1 MPLLPVP
8 TTSQSPT
15 YVPGY
20 VMVQTPYGI
29 VPVPT
34 NTGSPGVPPKDQ
46 GGNPNTDSGGGNNP
60 PPPPPPPNTDI
71 NKPQSYEFASAIG
84 RMINRNLEPYGQG
97 PAYTLPYGNYGPQF
111 PNLGTQIGSAMYT
124 NVQPRQYTPNW
135 MIDRLPQRLGYQ
147 TNGQLDPNS
156 PYITGRKMGNYGQLF
171 QKFGASPQGP
181 FGITPGGDGQQ
192 GPFGGGAY
200 QNLTSPFNPYPLNGY
215 DPTTSLNVK
224 SAPNPYLANQ
234 QGGTAYGGLGGLL
247 QQRNLA
253 AAAAPPPPGPNVT
266 TKSVQAPGG
275 AGSPGGGYDIQ
286 PGSVPG
292 PGGVYIDPTDPN
304 GVINLPQSTG
314 QSSLQSIMSYLQSNP
329 QLRGLLGF

>member
-8 TTSQSPT
+8 TSSQSPT

-34 NTGSPGVPPKDQ
+34 SSTTSPGVTTKSEGDTTPSDNAPGNTGGGGGTTTTTTPP
-46 GGNPNTDSGGGNNP
+46 GNTDSYGF
-60 PPPPPPPNTDI
+60 T
-71 NKPQSYEFASAIG
+71 SAIG

-171 QKFGASPQGP
+171 QKFGAAPQGP

-200 QNLTSPFNPYPLNGY
+200 QNLTQPFNPYPLNGY
-215 DPTTSLNVK
+215 DPTTSLNVH

-253 AAAAPPPPGPNVT
+253 AAAAPPPPGPPVT
-266 TKSVQAPGG
+266 TKSVGG
-275 AGSPGGGYDIQ
+275 APAPSGGGLDIQ

-304 GVINLPQSTG
+304 GVINLPQSAG

>member
-1 MPLLPVP
+1 
-8 TTSQSPT
+8 
-15 YVPGY
+15 
-20 VMVQTPYGI
+20 
-29 VPVPT
+29 
-34 NTGSPGVPPKDQ
+34 
-46 GGNPNTDSGGGNNP
+46 
-60 PPPPPPPNTDI
+60 
-71 NKPQSYEFASAIG
+71 
-84 RMINRNLEPYGQG
+84 
-97 PAYTLPYGNYGPQF
+97 
-111 PNLGTQIGSAMYT
+111 MYT

-171 QKFGASPQGP
+171 QKFGAAPQGP

-200 QNLTSPFNPYPLNGY
+200 QNLTQPFNPYPLNGY
-215 DPTTSLNVK
+215 DPTTSLNVH

-253 AAAAPPPPGPNVT
+253 AAAAPPPPPPN
-266 TKSVQAPGG
+266 KSLGVGG
-275 AGSPGGGYDIQ
+275 APAPSGGGLDIQ

-304 GVINLPQSTG
+304 GVINLPQSAG